1 MGCYLCAIVNLN
13 FTAMKTTTSTTRPP
27 RFDKQWSQTIIDN
40 LDKADGEAFAEAI
53 RRYQLDGTEPD
64 LPPGLAVAFEF
75 LRPTID
81 RRARAREKA
90 RQRRERNQS
99 AIAKEAKSA
108 IQATEASALEIG
120 HNSAIPGED
129 DWEARQKYW
138 TDFVNSRTSPLT
150 QAEIE
155 NGRFAYETDTWAQDR
170 DDTGPMRPDGTTLS
184 YDERLR
190 HYVNLLRDD
199 HPTLVRIADEIARL
213 SKVLYRSGD
222 LRNHLGAFINHAT
235 VQPIPDLDKAAFRRA
250 FTGYMLRCAYNY
262 RNAINVTKA

>member
-1 MGCYLCAIVNLN
+1 
-13 FTAMKTTTSTTRPP
+13 MKTTTSTTRPP
-27 RFDKQWSQTIIDN
+27 RFDKHWDEIISLIPSITDR
-40 LDKADGEAFAEAI
+40 EAFAEAI

-64 LPPGLAVAFEF
+64 LPPELAVAFEF

-108 IQATEASALEIG
+108 ILAIETPALEIG

-129 DWEARQKYW
+129 DWEARQGYW
-138 TDFVNSRTSPLT
+138 TDFINSRTSPLT

-155 NGRFAYETDTWAQDR
+155 NGQFAYETDTWAQDG
-170 DDTGPMRPDGTTLS
+170 DDIASARHDGTPLS

-190 HYVNLLRDD
+190 NYCNQLRSDKSL
-199 HPTLVRIADEIARL
+199 LVRIADEVVRL
-213 SKVLYRSGD
+213 SKVLYRSSG
-222 LRNHLGAFINHAT
+222 LCNHLGAFINHAT
-235 VQPIPDLDKAAFRRA
+235 IQPISDLDKAAFRRA

>member
-1 MGCYLCAIVNLN
+1 
-13 FTAMKTTTSTTRPP
+13 MKTTTSTTRPP
-27 RFDKQWSQTIIDN
+27 RFDKHWDEIISLIPSITDR
-40 LDKADGEAFAEAI
+40 EAFAEAI

-64 LPPGLAVAFEF
+64 LPPELAVAFEF

-108 IQATEASALEIG
+108 IQTTEASALEIG

-129 DWEARQKYW
+129 DWEARQGYW
-138 TDFVNSRTSPLT
+138 TDFINSRTSPLT

-170 DDTGPMRPDGTTLS
+170 DDIAFARHDGTPLS

-190 HYVNLLRDD
+190 NYCNQLRSDKSL
-199 HPTLVRIADEIARL
+199 LVRIADEVVRL
-213 SKVLYRSGD
+213 SKVLYRSSD
-222 LRNHLGAFINHAT
+222 LCNHLGAFINHAT
-235 VQPIPDLDKAAFRRA
+235 IQPIPDLDRAAFRRA
-250 FTGYMLRCAYNY
+250 FIGYMLRCAYNY

>member
-1 MGCYLCAIVNLN
+1 
-13 FTAMKTTTSTTRPP
+13 MKTTTSTTRPP
-27 RFDKQWSQTIIDN
+27 RFDKHWDEIISLIPSITDR
-40 LDKADGEAFAEAI
+40 EAFAEAI

-64 LPPGLAVAFEF
+64 LPPELAVAFEF

-108 IQATEASALEIG
+108 ILAIETPALEIDC
-120 HNSAIPGED
+120 HSAIPGED
-129 DWEARQKYW
+129 DWEARQGYW
-138 TDFVNSRTSPLT
+138 TDFINSRTSPLT

-170 DDTGPMRPDGTTLS
+170 DDIASARHDGTPLS

-190 HYVNLLRDD
+190 NYCNQLRSDKSL
-199 HPTLVRIADEIARL
+199 LVRIADEVVRL
-213 SKVLYRSGD
+213 SKVLYRSSD
-222 LRNHLGAFINHAT
+222 LCNHLGAFINHAT
-235 VQPIPDLDKAAFRRA
+235 IQPIPDLDRAAFRRA

>member
-1 MGCYLCAIVNLN
+1 MGRYLCAIVNLN

-27 RFDKQWSQTIIDN
+27 RFDKHWDEIISLIPSITDR
-40 LDKADGEAFAEAI
+40 EAFAEAI

-64 LPPGLAVAFEF
+64 LPPELAVAFEF

-129 DWEARQKYW
+129 DWEARQGYW
-138 TDFVNSRTSPLT
+138 TDFINSRTS
-150 QAEIE
+150 
-155 NGRFAYETDTWAQDR
+155 
-170 DDTGPMRPDGTTLS
+170 
-184 YDERLR
+184 
-190 HYVNLLRDD
+190 H
-199 HPTLVRIADEIARL
+199 
-213 SKVLYRSGD
+213 
-222 LRNHLGAFINHAT
+222 
-235 VQPIPDLDKAAFRRA
+235 
-250 FTGYMLRCAYNY
+250 
-262 RNAINVTKA
+262 

>member
-1 MGCYLCAIVNLN
+1 MGRYLCAIVNLN

-64 LPPGLAVAFEF
+64 LPPELAVAFEF

-90 RQRRERNQS
+90 RQRRECNQS
-99 AIAKEAKSA
+99 AIAKEAKPA
-108 IQATEASALEIG
+108 IQAIETPALEIG

-129 DWEARQKYW
+129 DWEARQGYW
-138 TDFVNSRTSPLT
+138 TDFINSRTSPLT

-155 NGRFAYETDTWAQDR
+155 NGQFAYETDTWAQDG
-170 DDTGPMRPDGTTLS
+170 DDIASARHDGTPLS

-190 HYVNLLRDD
+190 NYCNQLRSDKSL
-199 HPTLVRIADEIARL
+199 LVRIADEVVRL
-213 SKVLYRSGD
+213 SKVLYRSSD
-222 LRNHLGAFINHAT
+222 LCNHLGAFINHAT
-235 VQPIPDLDKAAFRRA
+235 IQPIPDLDRAAVRRA

-262 RNAINVTKA
+262 RNAIKA

>member
-1 MGCYLCAIVNLN
+1 MGRYLCAIVNLN

-40 LDKADGEAFAEAI
+40 LDKANGEAFAEAI

-64 LPPGLAVAFEF
+64 LPPELAVAFEF

-99 AIAKEAKSA
+99 AIAKSA
-108 IQATEASALEIG
+108 IQATEAFALETG

-170 DDTGPMRPDGTTLS
+170 DDTVPMRPDGTTLS